1 MWRKNLLREA
11 VVFLKRKFSISSFP
25 IFWAFLP
32 DSLILEYSLYGFG
45 EKMGSRI
52 SRNPHLSLLRVLVV
66 LLALSAFTLSPILI
80 NSL

>member
-1 MWRKNLLREA
+1 MKKIKI
-11 VVFLKRKFSISSFP
+11 LKGKFSIFSFP
-25 IFWAFLP
+25 IFRAFLP
-32 DSLILEYSLYGFG
+32 DSLILEYCLHGFG

-66 LLALSAFTLSPILI
+66 LLALSASASTLSPILI